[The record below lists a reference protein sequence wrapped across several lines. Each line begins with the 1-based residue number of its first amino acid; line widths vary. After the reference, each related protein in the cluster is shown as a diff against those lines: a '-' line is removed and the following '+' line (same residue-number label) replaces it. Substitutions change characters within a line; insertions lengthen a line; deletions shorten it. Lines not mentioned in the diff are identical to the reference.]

1 MHRMVIND
9 LTLNQD
15 CSCILIST
23 SEYHKI
29 FNCEPFGEFY
39 SSNQAHGRRSIS
51 NTLDPPGSHQPLAG
65 SNGYTPAATPAPTA
79 FLKMLFSTSLTIII
93 PQSAKGNRLLR
104 IYNLKQ
110 NLKIC
115 ELTFLSDILNIKLNR
130 KRLLV
135 FLDGEIYIYDLS
147 CVRLL
152 KVLEVARGPDGG
164 PSLGSAGSAGHSLG
178 VSSRTLGYSSV
189 LGDLTS
195 HDLSWLVLPLR
206 AITDQTDLLNQNQ
219 TKTQNHVNN
228 QTNSNQTNMNQNK
241 QTNTNQTSSSPNNLT
256 NSFHNQNT
264 KTETSNIPELSSLI
278 TLTPKNESSS
288 ILKLMPNVSLQDL
301 KNDGNG
307 WVILY
312 DTINLV
318 PRLIFKAH
326 NSSLAKITISPDN
339 STIATAS
346 SKGTIIRVFKLN
358 EVDDKLAI
366 SHVINLR
373 RGHNPARINSLTF
386 NSDNSILGC
395 GSESN
400 TIHFFRLTDEVESDF
415 DDEEDE
421 LEGSKSSEDLNE
433 NLGNLLLTKPP
444 ESPEHHLYFHFPN
457 LKKTTK
463 LINNPYTKSFLKKLP
478 YKDYFENLI
487 WEPPRRSFAYIK
499 LPEASSGAHRVEMGF
514 TNHLIYVAS
523 YHTGCFYQYKF
534 QAEGDEEDRRECR
547 LINRY
552 SLLGNGVS
560 K

>member
-1 MHRMVIND
+1 MIND

-39 SSNQAHGRRSIS
+39 SSNQDHGRRSIS
-51 NTLDPPGSHQPLAG
+51 KSIDTGSQPIQT
-65 SNGYTPAATPAPTA
+65 SNASSGTAAPTA

-93 PQSAKGNRLLR
+93 PQSPKGNRLLR

-115 ELTFLSDILNIKLNR
+115 ELTFPSDILNIKLNR

-135 FLDGEIYIYDLS
+135 FLDGKIYIYDLS

-152 KVLEVARGPDGG
+152 KVLEVAR
-164 PSLGSAGSAGHSLG
+164 SRGHTPPTASG
-178 VSSRTLGYSSV
+178 V

-195 HDLSWLVLPLR
+195 HDLSWLVLPLGS
-206 AITDQTDLLNQNQ
+206 ITDQTDLFNQ
-219 TKTQNHVNN
+219 TPTKQAQAHN
-228 QTNSNQTNMNQNK
+228 TNLSSNPPSS
-241 QTNTNQTSSSPNNLT
+241 TNTTA
-256 NSFHNQNT
+256 
-264 KTETSNIPELSSLI
+264 SNDVPPLSSLI
-278 TLTPKNESSS
+278 TITPKNESSS
-288 ILKLMPNVSLQDL
+288 ILKLMPNITLQDL
-301 KNDGNG
+301 KKDGNG

-312 DTINLV
+312 DTISLV

-326 NSSLAKITISPDN
+326 NSSLAKITISLDN

-346 SKGTIIRVFKLN
+346 SKGTIIRVFKISDIN
-358 EVDDKLAI
+358 DKLAI

-373 RGHNPARINSLTF
+373 RGHNPTRINSLTF
-386 NSDNSILGC
+386 NPENSILGC

-400 TIHFFRLTDEVESDF
+400 TIHFFKLTDEVESDL
-415 DDEEDE
+415 DDEEGD
-421 LEGSKSSEDLNE
+421 LEDSKSSEDLNE
-433 NLGNLLLTKPP
+433 NLGNLLLSKTP
-444 ESPEHHLYFHFPN
+444 ESPEPQLYFHFPN

-463 LINNPYTKSFLKKLP
+463 LINNPYTKSLLKKLP

-499 LPEASSGAHRVEMGF
+499 LPESAPGAHRAEIGF
-514 TNHLIYVAS
+514 TNHLVYVAS
-523 YHTGCFYQYKF
+523 YQTGCFYQYQF
-534 QAEGDEEDRRECR
+534 QSEGDEEDRRACR
-547 LINRY
+547 LVNKY
-552 SLLGNGVS
+552 SLV
-560 K
+560 